1 MRKKRFENG
10 IFVGNKNSKQIRE
23 KNCCQMHSDERV
35 VKNPILSF
43 FFSFVIVVAL
53 SFLGAPSL
61 LRSKQTP
68 ILISCSKINNSK
80 LKKWAKSVYFV
91 TGKVSTD
98 LSDQLSTFFLDISTK
113 IRLWAKNSSKVNKVW
128 RFLRQIAILKL
139 LVEEFVKLKGLRG
152 KTRILAFTL
161 AKFDDFSVKLQF
173 WSLES
178 KNSWKCSKFE
188 KNSLFFA

>member
-1 MRKKRFENG
+1 
-10 IFVGNKNSKQIRE
+10 
-23 KNCCQMHSDERV
+23 MHSDERV

-43 FFSFVIVVAL
+43 LSFVIVVAL

-68 ILISCSKINNSK
+68 ILISFSKINNSK

-152 KTRILAFTL
+152 KTRLLAFTL

-178 KNSWKCSKFE
+178 KNSWNWRDYGAK
-188 KNSLFFA
+188 LAY

>member
-1 MRKKRFENG
+1 MKK
-10 IFVGNKNSKQIRE
+10 I
-23 KNCCQMHSDERV
+23 V
-35 VKNPILSF
+35 VKCILTKESSKIQLWV

-68 ILISCSKINNSK
+68 ILISFSKRNNSK

-128 RFLRQIAILKL
+128 RFLRQIAVLKVFRRKIRQIEGTTRQNSLISFHVGHVGQIWRFLRQIAVLKL
-139 LVEEFVKLKGLRG
+139 LYSY
-152 KTRILAFTL
+152 
-161 AKFDDFSVKLQF
+161 FDMVSR
-173 WSLES
+173 
-178 KNSWKCSKFE
+178 
-188 KNSLFFA
+188 